1 MILRAKV
8 RIIRMRKVPFTDSTG
23 LHNLSVICEQSEEQ
37 GIQVVLSGVLP
48 AVETVLLK
56 AKFNERLGREN
67 ICSHINLALER
78 AKAIVST
85 TTKKLIKI
93 DLFNENIYMKT

>member
-1 MILRAKV
+1 
-8 RIIRMRKVPFTDSTG
+8 MRTVGRTRHTG
-23 LHNLSVICEQSEEQ
+23 
-37 GIQVVLSGVLP
+37 GAFGGVP

-56 AKFNERLGREN
+56 AKFDERLGREN

-85 TTKKLIKI
+85 TKKTYKNRFI
-93 DLFNENIYMKT
+93 